1 MNKKEFLNK
10 LKKALKALKMEEVQK
25 HLNYYEELLEDMTDN
40 GISEADAI
48 AKIGMPEKI
57 AKEILENAAAED
69 FRGKDMVGRVLTAL
83 SIILVIVA
91 CLRKAGVGPLA
102 QIFRITN
109 TGTSVSIIG
118 GADGPTSI
126 FIAGKVGEPIAF
138 YAMTATVV
146 TMTVIYRLYRKYKK

>member
-10 LKKALKALKMEEVQK
+10 LKKALKALKMEEVQR

-40 GISEADAI
+40 GISEVDAI

>member
-10 LKKALKALKMEEVQK
+10 LKKALKALKMEEVQR